1 MQMKL
6 CVWCACGAGSNLVL
20 LQLLGWGREWGQLW
34 YHIKKL
40 GLCTTKTGEDSRF
53 KKATRSDFQAPIL
66 CSCGVLLGVG
76 ATKIRRHYRSMIWG
90 AHFCTAHP
98 PLFFFLVYFTF
109 LFDSRPALPWS
120 TPSTPFLSLQCRMG
134 IWWPVPVLSHRDPA
148 CRITKLFNNSLARLT
163 Y

>member
-53 KKATRSDFQAPIL
+53 KKVTRSDFQAPIL

-98 PLFFFLVYFTF
+98 PLFF
-109 LFDSRPALPWS
+109 WS
-120 TPSTPFLSLQCRMG
+120 TLLSYSTLDLLSLDPHPAHRSSPFSAGWAFGGQS
-134 IWWPVPVLSHRDPA
+134 LSFRTEIQHA
-148 CRITKLFNNSLARLT
+148 E
-163 Y
+163 